1 MKKMKVYL
9 FFLSILFI
17 SCIHIVV
24 NMDNVCSSLDREEYN
39 KSDEIKLNLYGEF
52 LPEENVVGGVVY
64 ISLRKGDTETA
75 QFKVLTTNDLKELSD
90 NDYSDDFR
98 CLINPEKNEKYITKF
113 NKQLTINVKESGEY
127 VFSILFI
134 ISSSKQL
141 QDVSKIINIP
151 FTVIE

>member
-24 NMDNVCSSLDREEYN
+24 NMDNVCSSLDKEEYN

-64 ISLRKGDTETA
+64 ISLRKGDTETV
-75 QFKVLTTNDLKELSD
+75 QFKVLTTNDLKE
-90 NDYSDDFR
+90 
-98 CLINPEKNEKYITKF
+98 
-113 NKQLTINVKESGEY
+113 
-127 VFSILFI
+127 
-134 ISSSKQL
+134 
-141 QDVSKIINIP
+141 
-151 FTVIE
+151 

>member
-52 LPEENVVGGVVY
+52 LPEENVVGGVVEN
-64 ISLRKGDTETA
+64 LD
-75 QFKVLTTNDLKELSD
+75 
-90 NDYSDDFR
+90 
-98 CLINPEKNEKYITKF
+98 
-113 NKQLTINVKESGEY
+113 
-127 VFSILFI
+127 SILE
-134 ISSSKQL
+134 
-141 QDVSKIINIP
+141 NI
-151 FTVIE
+151 VGER